1 MSVAKND
8 QQEALEKAL
17 SASLTRVIDQQKFA
31 ETKNGALIAFDT
43 AWTVAIAN
51 LLSKADGVPAGYENV
66 LRYAAT
72 LFLLSA
78 FVALISFLPRRKL
91 DLFYPRRDRPGRDY
105 NLIFFG
111 DIVRCDLSEV
121 GDLMAARYLPKG
133 DASASPEYLAD
144 LSNQIC
150 VNSHIASRK
159 FTLFIRAAALAFI
172 GMGFVAYPAMKS
184 TLGGAWAWL
193 WSI

>member
-1 MSVAKND
+1 VAKDD

-17 SASLTRVIDQQKFA
+17 SASLARIIDQVKFA
-31 ETKNGALIAFDT
+31 ETKNGALIAFNT

-51 LLSKADGVPAGYENV
+51 LLSRVDGPPAGYENV

-78 FVALISFLPRRKL
+78 FVALLSFLPRRKL
-91 DLFYPRRDRPGRDY
+91 DLFYPKRDRPGRDY

-111 DIVRCDLSEV
+111 DIVRCDISEV

-133 DASASPEYLAD
+133 NASASPEYLAD

-159 FTLFIRAAALAFI
+159 FTLFLRAAALAFL
-172 GMGFVAYPAMKS
+172 GMGLVAYPAMRS
-184 TLGGAWAWL
+184 TLGGTWAWL